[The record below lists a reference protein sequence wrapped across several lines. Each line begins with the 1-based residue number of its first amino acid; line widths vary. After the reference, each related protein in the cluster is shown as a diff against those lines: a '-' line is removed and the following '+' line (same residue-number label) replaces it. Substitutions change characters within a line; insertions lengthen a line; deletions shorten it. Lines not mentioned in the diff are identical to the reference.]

1 MIIIKHLFLTADL
14 EKYFYIISY
23 TKCYF

>member
-1 MIIIKHLFLTADL
+1 MIIIEHLFLIVDL